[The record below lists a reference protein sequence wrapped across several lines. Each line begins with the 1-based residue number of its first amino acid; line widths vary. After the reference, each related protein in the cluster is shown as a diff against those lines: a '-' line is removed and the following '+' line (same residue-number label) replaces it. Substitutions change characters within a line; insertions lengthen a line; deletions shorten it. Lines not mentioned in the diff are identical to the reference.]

1 MIAASRL
8 TRCAAALAA
17 LALVGTSA
25 CDVADA
31 QGAGKVY
38 YASND
43 FKVVPLGG
51 ADFEV
56 VPRGGSSGPR
66 YFCAAGDYARVR
78 LNAPPAARVVVTKP
92 EGRSAALGVSRSVG
106 FTVVPQGG
114 VSGGSAFTASV
125 RKAGNNYS
133 VAHAR
138 TMCPSGQP
146 DFRS

>member
-1 MIAASRL
+1 MTTLRSPRW
-8 TRCAAALAA
+8 CAAGLVALALAA
-17 LALVGTSA
+17 SWAFG
-25 CDVADA
+25 VADA
-31 QGAGKVY
+31 QGTGKVY

-78 LNAPPAARVVVTKP
+78 LNAPPAARVVVTKA
-92 EGRSAALGVSRSVG
+92 EGRSAELGVRRSVG
-106 FTVVPQGG
+106 FTVVPQGA
-114 VSGGSAFTASV
+114 VTGGSAFTASV
-125 RKAGNNYS
+125 RKVGNNYS